1 MAQAPEHH
9 GRFTEQADGWFWLK
23 VTSDLLN
30 ILPTFALGNQ
40 ARGKE
45 LLAPKKKYPKALR
58 NTNRAQTPSDTII
71 SQLITTPKQSV
82 HSQLQPR
89 EFKMKI
95 WYIKPTPPFFLILPK
110 PDRNPPSPIVY
121 LHRLDS

>member
-1 MAQAPEHH
+1 MAQVPDHH
-9 GRFTEQADGWFWLK
+9 GRFTEQVDGWFWLK

-30 ILPTFALGNQ
+30 ILPTSALGNQ

-45 LLAPKKKYPKALR
+45 LLASKKNPKALR

-71 SQLITTPKQSV
+71 PQLITTPKQSV
-82 HSQLQPR
+82 HFQLQPR

-110 PDRNPPSPIVY
+110 PGRNPPSPILY
-121 LHRLDS
+121 LHRSDS